1 MLSSAIPVKFVGQLL
16 YISLYAMISLAT
28 VVSAADFYVYK
39 ARDGTTWYTDHRLP
53 HSSYTLLAKIHRSPA
68 SVSCGD
74 AKPITM
80 EHRAQ
85 NHAAVIK
92 RYSQTYNV
100 DHLIVKAMIRVE
112 SCFDKYA
119 VSRVGAKGLMQLTAA
134 TAKRMGVRN
143 VFNAQ
148 DNIRGG
154 IRYFSEMME
163 KFGQNTKLALAA
175 YNAGPEAVE
184 KYNGIPPFEETQR
197 YVRRVI
203 KIYELYKTSESQS

>member
-1 MLSSAIPVKFVGQLL
+1 
-16 YISLYAMISLAT
+16 MISLSRA
-28 VVSAADFYVYK
+28 VNAADFYVYK
-39 ARDGTTWYTDHRLP
+39 AQDGTTWYTDHRLP
-53 HSSYTLLAKIHRSPA
+53 HSSYTLLAKINHSPA

-74 AKPITM
+74 AKPTTM

-92 RYSQTYNV
+92 QYSQTYNV

-119 VSRVGAKGLMQLTAA
+119 VSRVGAKGLMQLTPA
-134 TAKRMGVRN
+134 TAKRMGVQN
-143 VFNAQ
+143 IFNAE

-163 KFGQNTKLALAA
+163 KFGRNFQLVWRRGMPVPRRFK
-175 YNAGPEAVE
+175 
-184 KYNGIPPFEETQR
+184 GIIRFHHSKTR
-197 YVRRVI
+197 NVI
-203 KIYELYKTSESQS
+203 